1 MIKAIIC
8 SLFDVYKS
16 GEYDNE
22 IVALTFHALHVG
34 SVSDRRY
41 YKDEAVRIIAA
52 FKQGSN

>member
-1 MIKAIIC
+1 LIKAIIC
-8 SLFDVYKS
+8 SLFDVYNS